1 MNAPHHG
8 RRAPTNPQDLMA
20 VPSLHIPK
28 QHSHSSSAQ
37 WTRSFSGG
45 LPPSQF
51 QPPSPPEAAIVPYTP
66 VAETPVTT
74 LNTEKKSSFS
84 MNDIKQVIDRMGGI
98 DGIVAT
104 MNKVQKVMQSV
115 SQIAPVAKL
124 LMGSLL
130 PNKKGKKD
138 ADDDMED
145 WDVEESQR
153 RRRRRRQRR
162 PSPSNRTGTRRP
174 AKQRRTTRP
183 NQRRKR

>member
-8 RRAPTNPQDLMA
+8 RQVPTHQQDLMS

-28 QHSHSSSAQ
+28 QHSSSASAQ

-51 QPPSPPEAAIVPYTP
+51 QPPSPPDTAIVPYTP

-84 MNDIKQVIDRMGGI
+84 INDIKQVIDRMGGI
-98 DGIVAT
+98 DGIVST

-130 PNKKGKKD
+130 PNKKGKKE
-138 ADDDMED
+138 ADDEVDE
-145 WDVEESQR
+145 WDEGQSQR
-153 RRRRRRQRR
+153 RRRRRQQRR
-162 PSPSNRTGTRRP
+162 RSPSNRTGTRRP
-174 AKQRRTTRP
+174 VKQRRTHP